1 MSNQTSQ
8 DRISEKLATSSGES
22 KKSMNLLPVIFGT
35 VALVV
40 VIACVITLTKQAPDT
55 QERNVVVT
63 PSNVE
68 EVVSDLQT
76 SEPGYYEVTMN
87 STWYFENGT
96 AASSNAY
103 VENST
108 ANSNDVY
115 FDIVRSDTD
124 EMIFSSPTIPV
135 GSHLENIT
143 LDKALDVGTHD
154 CVLTYHLLDE
164 NGKNISHLNINLTI
178 VIEN

>member
-8 DRISEKLATSSGES
+8 DRISEKLANTSDES
-22 KKSMNLLPVIFGT
+22 PKSKNLLPIVSGAVVL
-35 VALVV
+35 VAAV
-40 VIACVITLTKQAPDT
+40 ACVIALTQQTPDT
-55 QERNVVVT
+55 DERNVVVT

-68 EVVSDLQT
+68 EAVADLQAT
-76 SEPGYYEVTMN
+76 EPGYYEVTMN
-87 STWYFENGT
+87 STWYFENGA

-108 ANSNDVY
+108 ANSNDLY
-115 FDIVRSDTD
+115 FDIVLSDTD
-124 EMIFSSPTIPV
+124 ETIFSSPTIPV

-143 LDKALDVGTHD
+143 LDKALEAGTHE

-164 NGKNISHLNINLTI
+164 SGKKISRLNMKLTI

>member
-8 DRISEKLATSSGES
+8 ERISEKLATSSDGH
-22 KKSMNLLPVIFGT
+22 KKSKNLLPVVSGI
-35 VALVV
+35 V
-40 VIACVITLTKQAPDT
+40 VILVAVACLITLTQQAPDT
-55 QERNVVVT
+55 AERNVVVT

-68 EVVSDLQT
+68 EVVSDLQA
-76 SEPGYYEVTMN
+76 SKPGYYEVTMN
-87 STWYFENGT
+87 STWYFENGS

-115 FDIVRSDTD
+115 FDIVHSDTD

-164 NGKNISHLNINLTI
+164 NGKNLSHLNINLTI